1 MSDESTSKTVS
12 PSDPEL
18 ETPSIVQFSEEY
30 VQIQDSEYITV
41 KCLCSHMSYY
51 LIVEDNTPPVI
62 EAQDP
67 QNNDFQF
74 EDIDTIFDEELDE
87 SNS

>member
-1 MSDESTSKTVS
+1 
-12 PSDPEL
+12 
-18 ETPSIVQFSEEY
+18 
-30 VQIQDSEYITV
+30 
-41 KCLCSHMSYY
+41 MSYY